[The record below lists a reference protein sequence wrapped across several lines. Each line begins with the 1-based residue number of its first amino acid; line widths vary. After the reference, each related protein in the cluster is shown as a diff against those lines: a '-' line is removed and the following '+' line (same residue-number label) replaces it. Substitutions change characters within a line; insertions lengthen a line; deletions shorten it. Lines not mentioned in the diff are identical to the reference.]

1 MTTHPGLPI
10 PIRDVTGEQDIV
22 IQKYKGCGQK
32 TGNSTGQTRGIHMPL
47 ITHCCLPQNCV
58 SDGNS
63 CTCAVS
69 KQHGHSRIRTNRG
82 LMSGLSWAGGAL
94 TCQVRDLKTWS
105 SQSPG
110 GRGQGWTTTGVR
122 GSELWGPMG
131 LLYTLPAPH
140 NLCCRLQDTC
150 PSLTALWQH
159 QQP

>member
-1 MTTHPGLPI
+1 MTTHPELPI

-22 IQKYKGCGQK
+22 IQKYKGRGQK

-82 LMSGLSWAGGAL
+82 LMSGPKL
-94 TCQVRDLKTWS
+94 
-105 SQSPG
+105 
-110 GRGQGWTTTGVR
+110 GWGSINMSGTRSENMEFTEPWGEGTGVDYNR
-122 GSELWGPMG
+122 GPG
-131 LLYTLPAPH
+131 
-140 NLCCRLQDTC
+140 
-150 PSLTALWQH
+150 
-159 QQP
+159 